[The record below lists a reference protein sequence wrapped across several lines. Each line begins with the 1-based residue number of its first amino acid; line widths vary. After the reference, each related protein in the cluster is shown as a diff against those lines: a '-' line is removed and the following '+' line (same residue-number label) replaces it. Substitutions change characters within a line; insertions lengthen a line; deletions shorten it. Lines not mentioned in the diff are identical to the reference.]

1 MSMDGSQLF
10 SNDRVI
16 LGVAFAQGGRDYM
29 QDAYS
34 INLNTHAKKDEI
46 AFMGVFDGHGPNGEN
61 IARFIAYNI
70 SEQVLDQ
77 YTNGQSFP
85 QSIETACLLLDDR
98 MRLTKKLM
106 DTDGLVLGGTTC
118 NAVWIKGKKIY
129 SCNVG
134 DSRFIVAYNEKAV
147 PITEDH
153 KPHLQSERVRIYQA
167 GGHISDGRVNGILA
181 VARSFGDYMLKED
194 NDKES
199 HEQKIT
205 SLPDVR
211 TVDIDSSIDFMVLAT
226 DGIWDMMTNQE
237 TVDFIIERMHKTV
250 SLDRIGEELIDN
262 CRIPVD
268 PATGLG
274 ADNMTVIIA
283 VLK

>member
-1 MSMDGSQLF
+1 MDDSHLF
-10 SNDRVI
+10 TNDMVI

-29 QDAYS
+29 QDAFS
-34 INLNTHAKKDEI
+34 INLNTKAKGEDI

-61 IARFIAYNI
+61 VARFIAYNL
-70 SEQVLDQ
+70 SEEVLEQ
-77 YTNGQSFP
+77 YNSGQSFP

-98 MRLTKKLM
+98 MRRTKKLM
-106 DTDGLVLGGTTC
+106 DEEGTVIGGTCC
-118 NAVWIKGKKIY
+118 NAIWIKGKKIY

-147 PITEDH
+147 AITEDH
-153 KPHLQSERVRIYQA
+153 KPHIGSERIRIYQA
-167 GGHISDGRVNGILA
+167 GGHVSDQRVNGVLG
-181 VARSFGDYMLKED
+181 VARSFGDYMFKQDDKKEA
-194 NDKES
+194 
-199 HEQKIT
+199 HEQLVT
-205 SLPDVR
+205 CLPDVR
-211 TVDIDSSIDFMVLAT
+211 TVDIDSSIDFMVLAS

-250 SLDRIGEELIDN
+250 PLDQIGEELIDN
-262 CRIPVD
+262 CRIPID